1 MSSMQFQADVARTIA
16 PITDATYERI
26 IPLDVSITL
35 RHLLDLMRDADL
47 QKRRVFYGQDIRTED
62 CAEWEALSQVANRLS
77 AIPDTTASSGKGIF
91 AKPIPS
97 IALNPQ
103 SGMGTETRSRLDNL
117 LNRYHSVLG
126 MLSEIA
132 ELAIIDT
139 MILQELLTQLYADPT
154 LNDFDDIIEDVKYSV
169 QATLNSANAGV
180 EIKDDNARQFEELSD
195 ALFYIAHHLL
205 TNQSTNCVTI
215 HALCSAVSAKLGV
228 RYPYSFDTSLSYNTK
243 RDREAEM
250 RAFYT
255 VLDTEMTRN
264 SLYLKNE
271 QAWKGLEHRLEET
284 KGDTKEP
291 DNQGPITQGSV
302 PIQPTPSPSAPVSIE
317 DAEGRNIDDVLSL
330 PRPAVDPTL

>member
-16 PITDATYERI
+16 PITAETYNRI
-26 IPLDVSITL
+26 KPLDVNITL
-35 RHLLDLMRDADL
+35 RHLLNLMRDADL
-47 QKRRVFYGQDIRTED
+47 QKRRVFYGQEIRQKD
-62 CAEWEALSQVANRLS
+62 CVEWECLEAVSRRLS
-77 AIPDTTASSGKGIF
+77 NIPDEVASSGKGLF
-91 AKPIPS
+91 AKQLPPIP
-97 IALNPQ
+97 
-103 SGMGTETRSRLDNL
+103 EDTRRRLDPL
-117 LNRYHSVLG
+117 LNRYHAVLG
-126 MLSEIA
+126 LLSEIA

-139 MILQELLTQLYADPT
+139 MILQELLTQAYADPS
-154 LNDFDDIIEDVKYSV
+154 LSEFDDLVNDVKYSV

-264 SLYLKNE
+264 ALYLKNE
-271 QAWKGLEHRLEET
+271 QAWKGTGQKPEKT
-284 KGDTKEP
+284 KGDTKESG
-291 DNQGPITQGSV
+291 NQESITQGSIPV
-302 PIQPTPSPSAPVSIE
+302 QPTPSPSAPVSTE
-317 DAEGRNIDDVLSL
+317 DDEGRNIDDVLSL